1 MRLKSRSTE
10 SRDDGDSSLPK
21 QKDLIAKTFPEEET
35 EKYRIM
41 NLYTHCLIVGLTAR
55 EIAKRFPEWLE
66 NKLFPSGYELVCA
79 VHDIGKAYPHFL
91 EKIMRSGV
99 PEYQANTFTGLEG
112 AEPST
117 EKANGYHWSV
127 SRAALKEIRDT
138 GPYIPEIAGRHHG
151 VSPNT
156 MGRATDE
163 RYGGIQWQ
171 ALREELVYDLKNT
184 LDTEWPIITDN
195 THASVISGLTSVS
208 DWVGSGIS
216 GLDAYEDELNKIE
229 AIVKERVDKAGF
241 LVPKV
246 QEGLQFE
253 DVFDGYNP
261 YPLQK
266 AFIDT
271 VSGPGIYSIEEQMGR
286 GKTEAALY
294 AAYLLLQNGMARGI
308 YFALPTK
315 LTSDRIFHRFNSFLD
330 NILDTK
336 GSKSASLLLHGDSWL
351 KWAEMSEAGL
361 PGNEWFAHRRRAILA
376 PFAVGTVDQ
385 ALMAVMNVRYGF
397 VRTFGLAGKVVI
409 LDEVHSYDSYTG
421 RLLDVLVAELHK
433 LGCTVIILSATL
445 TKGRR
450 KSIMGLET
458 PIALETAYPLAIAH
472 TDEKEI
478 KSTSIDDG
486 EQCEIGVRLITNDE
500 EAFEE
505 ALCRAEEGQ
514 QVLWIENTVAEAQNR
529 YRMCGARSSDMPV
542 SVGLLHSRFLQC
554 HRMDIE
560 NNWVEAFGKGGG
572 QTRYPKGRILIGTQ
586 VLEQSLDIDADFIV
600 TNIAPIDMI
609 LQRIGRLWR
618 HRNYDSMRPTGAKR
632 EVFIISPTVEKVS
645 GNPAHAFGPSGYVY
659 APYILARTLE
669 VLRNREQLEFPRDI
683 RLLLENTYA
692 DREEAELKFV
702 KQELL
707 SEAEKLRSLAA
718 VGIATGGK
726 TLPESKASTRY
737 SDRETAEVLL
747 LKNMV
752 HQKDVTYLEFLDGTK
767 LNLPRRNTSKISTN
781 ERKDV
786 ALKINPQLVTV
797 AEHMAPKAVNR
808 SELLWLSP
816 YIYIGDEEHQPFRI
830 ALVGKD
836 GLLTW
841 NASDRVNDKYTL
853 HYRAD
858 IGYIADKKSE

>member
-1 MRLKSRSTE
+1 MRLKSRNTGSSNAE
-10 SRDDGDSSLPK
+10 DSSVPK
-21 QKDLIAKTFPEEET
+21 QRDLIAKTFPEEDN

-55 EIAKRFPEWLE
+55 ELAHRFPNWLK

-79 VHDIGKAYPHFL
+79 AHDIGKAYPHFL
-91 EKIMRSGV
+91 EKIRRSGV
-99 PEYQANTFTGLEG
+99 PGYQANTFPGLES
-112 AEPST
+112 ADPST

-127 SRAALKEIRDT
+127 SRAALKEIKDT
-138 GPYIPEIAGRHHG
+138 GRYIPEIVGRHHG
-151 VSPNT
+151 ISPNI
-156 MGRATDE
+156 MGRAADE
-163 RYGGIQWQ
+163 RYGGAQWQ
-171 ALREELVYDLKNT
+171 SLREELVYDLKST
-184 LDTEWPIITDN
+184 LHTEWPVIADH

-216 GLDAYEDELNKIE
+216 GLDAYEDDLHKIE
-229 AIVKERVDKAGF
+229 AAVKERVEKAGF
-241 LVPKV
+241 LIPRV
-246 QEGLQFE
+246 QEGLHFE
-253 DVFDGYNP
+253 DIFEGYNP

-266 AFIDT
+266 AFIDI
-271 VSGPGIYSIEEQMGR
+271 VNGPGIYSIEEQMGR
-286 GKTEAALY
+286 GKTESALY
-294 AAYLLLQNGMARGI
+294 AAYLLLQSGMARGI

-315 LTSDRIFHRFNSFLD
+315 LTSDRIFHRFSSFLEK
-330 NILDTK
+330 ILDTK
-336 GSKSASLLLHGDSWL
+336 DSNLSALLLHGDSWL

-376 PFAVGTVDQ
+376 PFSVGTIDQ

-421 RLLDVLVAELHK
+421 RLLDVLVAELRK
-433 LGCTVIILSATL
+433 IGCTVIILSATL

-450 KSIMGLET
+450 KTIMGLET
-458 PIALETAYPLAIAH
+458 EIKHENAYPLAIAY
-472 TDEKEI
+472 TGEKEI
-478 KSTSIDDG
+478 KSTSITEG
-486 EQCEIGVRLITNDE
+486 EQSEIGVRLITDNE

-505 ALCRAEEGQ
+505 ALRRAEEGQ

-529 YRMCGARSSDMPV
+529 YRMCGARSADLPV
-542 SVGLLHSRFLQC
+542 SVGLLHSRFLHC

-560 NNWVEAFGKGGG
+560 NYWVEAFGKGAG
-572 QTRYPKGRILIGTQ
+572 QTRYAEGRILIGTQ
-586 VLEQSLDIDADFIV
+586 VLEQSLDIDADFII
-600 TNIAPIDMI
+600 TNLAPIDMI

-618 HRNYDSMRPTGAKR
+618 HRIHDSRRPTGAKR
-632 EVFIISPTVEKVS
+632 EVFILSPTVEKVM

-659 APYILARTLE
+659 APYVLARTLE
-669 VLRNREQLEFPRDI
+669 VLHNREHLKLPRDI
-683 RLLLENTYA
+683 RLLLEDTYA
-692 DREEAELKFV
+692 DREEGKLKFV

-737 SDRETAEVLL
+737 SDRETVEVLL
-747 LKNMV
+747 LKTLV
-752 HQKDVTYLEFLDGTK
+752 HQQEVTYLEFFDGTK
-767 LNLPRRNTSKISTN
+767 LNLPRRNKRKISTS

-786 ALKINPQLVTV
+786 ALKINPQIVIV
-797 AEHMAPKAVNR
+797 AEHMAPRAMNR
-808 SELLWLSP
+808 SELQWLSP
-816 YIYIGDEEHQPFRI
+816 YIYIGDEEYQPLRM
-830 ALVGKD
+830 ALIGKD

-841 NASDRVNDKYTL
+841 HASDGVNDKYTL